1 MATLGGRQITETT
14 VLAMGKKR
22 RQQAPNWVLD
32 DYTTRRMMEVAS
44 QASPDV
50 WRGRYMRL
58 AEDTQAGILRQFAQL
73 TLSTEE
79 AGIALEMVLQAFE
92 AAMRRVASRHGRYY
106 LLHLA
111 RRILPETVYG
121 ERPESLVLS
130 RATLHL
136 AVLKFANDDT
146 SELTSDGL
154 PDHPEL
160 RGQYVPVHL
169 TEEDILDIYT
179 LEYLAHGYYMTTS
192 TLRRVWKGA
201 QLRVGP
207 EGTSYEAVEPSQLT
221 KAIEIV
227 DIRTKNHTSLLSSF
241 GLMTGITGETL
252 PPDSLPV
259 LILTLNP
266 ELQPGGLQ
274 LRRERLIAKDPFR
287 GGDFVS
293 NLLPYGADLRPYYER
308 LKLFEA
314 VLLAHQGLSAEQVVA
329 FLAAMTMWVA
339 TSMPN
344 LAFRYQIVQRG
355 WRIIPTLQ
363 WLVDELVP
371 RYQYVHS
378 RYFAAADD
386 TTARRHLETILG
398 YVTYRPSDYPVID
411 LFNLMPIKLL
421 IPVGCPPGAFIVD
434 FLMIPA
440 FLQETFSLSARI
452 TGGFGQ
458 IKGGTFEHD
467 AAEYVKRH
475 LRAGTFWKSST
486 LLKFDSGGPPE
497 REMDLSIVV
506 GDLLVVVE
514 CKSYGVPPMYERA
527 KPEFLWARREKL
539 VEALRQVDSLARR
552 LAASPFG
559 RNYEVPESVQ
569 YIVPLVL
576 SPGVEYVEVDDPS
589 HWLTDDVPRVC
600 TPSELI
606 QVLEQGDTEAFHSKP
621 YTVRVRR

>member
-1 MATLGGRQITETT
+1 
-14 VLAMGKKR
+14 MGKKR
-22 RQQAPNWVLD
+22 RKQAPNWVLGD
-32 DYTTRRMMEVAS
+32 FTTQRMMEIAS

-50 WRGRYMRL
+50 WRGRYTRL
-58 AEDTQAGILRQFAQL
+58 AEDTRVGILRQFARL
-73 TLSTEE
+73 TLSAEE
-79 AGIALEMVLQAFE
+79 AGIVLEMVLQAFE
-92 AAMRRVASRHGRYY
+92 AAMQKVASRHGRYY
-106 LLHLA
+106 LLHLT

-130 RATLHL
+130 RVTLHL
-136 AVLKFANDDT
+136 ALLKFANDDT
-146 SELTSDGL
+146 SELTDDGL

-169 TEEDILDIYT
+169 TEEDVMDIYT

-207 EGTSYEAVEPSQLT
+207 EAESYEVVEPSQLT

-227 DIRTKNHTSLLSSF
+227 DVRTKNHTSILSSF

-252 PPDSLPV
+252 APGSLPV
-259 LILTLNP
+259 LMLTLNP
-266 ELQPGGLQ
+266 ELQPGGLK
-274 LRRERLIAKDPFR
+274 LGRERLIAKDPFR

-293 NLLPYGADLRPYYER
+293 NLLPYRADLRPYYER

-314 VLLAHQGLSAEQVVA
+314 VLLAHRGLSAEQVVA
-329 FLAAMTMWVA
+329 FLVAMTMWVA

-344 LAFRYQIVQRG
+344 LAFRYRIVQRG

-371 RYQYVHS
+371 RYQHV
-378 RYFAAADD
+378 RGRFFAVVDN
-386 TTARRHLETILG
+386 TTARQHLEVILG
-398 YVTYRPSDYPVID
+398 DVTYRPIDYPVID

-421 IPVGCPPGAFIVD
+421 IPIGCPPRAFIVD

-440 FLQETFSLSARI
+440 FLQEIFSLSARI

-458 IKGGTFEHD
+458 IKGGTFEHE
-467 AAEYVKRH
+467 AVEYVKRH
-475 LRAGTFWKSST
+475 LQAGTIWKSST
-486 LLKFDSGGPPE
+486 VLKFDNGDPPE
-497 REMDLSIVV
+497 REIDLSIVI
-506 GDLLVVVE
+506 GDLLVVAE

-527 KPEFLWARREKL
+527 KPEFLRARREKL

-552 LAASPFG
+552 LAASPSG
-559 RNYEVPESVQ
+559 RNYEVSESVQ
-569 YIVPLVL
+569 YIVPVVL
-576 SPGVEYVEVDDPS
+576 SPGVEYVEGDDPS
-589 HWLTDDVPRVC
+589 HWLNDDVPRVC

-606 QVLEQGDTEAFHSKP
+606 QVLERCITGAFHSKS
-621 YTVRVRR
+621 YAARVRR